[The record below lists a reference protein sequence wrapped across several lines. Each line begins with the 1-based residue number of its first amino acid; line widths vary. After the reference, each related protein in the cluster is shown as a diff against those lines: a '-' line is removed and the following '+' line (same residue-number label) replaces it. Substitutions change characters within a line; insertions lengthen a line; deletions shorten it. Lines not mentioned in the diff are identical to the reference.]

1 VLQVENLTKD
11 FGSLRAVDNLSF
23 QLEKGRICGFVGP
36 NGAGKTTTMR
46 IIATLDEPTAG
57 AVQVDGMSLFEE
69 PYKVRRNIGFMP
81 DHYGAY
87 PALTCEDYLEF
98 YARAYELDRSVRR
111 SRIDGIM
118 EFTGLGKI
126 ANKEVETLSKGMQQ
140 RLNLGRALINDPKLL
155 IMDEPAA
162 GLDPRARVEFRF
174 LVKSL
179 ADRGKTVFISS
190 HILTE
195 LAEICD
201 FLLIIDQGRN
211 VAFGRFEDI
220 RASLQEGTEITI
232 RLLNADQVES
242 LEMMLSERADVRDLR
257 VDSGGTITFG
267 FHEDVAQLP
276 GLMRDVLNRGF
287 SVVEFKHGAMSMED
301 IFMKITR
308 GEFS

>member
-1 VLQVENLTKD
+1 MLQVENLTKD